1 MRKIIYKDFFVTF
14 KSRFYY
20 VVGVFVFGVALLSLY
35 GIYHTLFENNI
46 TSNYAI
52 FQMVNANNNGFFD
65 YAAEIISGNFL
76 SLFVAISVP
85 VIICEAFGNGYI
97 KNIYNFS
104 EQKKYYIIGKLVS
117 IFSVIAFY
125 VFITLLATGIS
136 GIVMFKFKGIGNV
149 KKYIVFVL
157 LHILCNV
164 AFGCVIMLISE
175 LFRKLS
181 ISMII
186 GVIYVVML
194 CDLLYQTIN
203 SVVLHLVNVK
213 FDISDYTVMGN
224 MTKLTMDSE
233 KGDIIRT
240 VLISV
245 AFIAVFSV
253 LTHILFLRRD
263 VNCNEK

>member
-1 MRKIIYKDFFVTF
+1 MCKIIYKELFVTL
-14 KSRFYY
+14 KSRFHYI
-20 VVGVFVFGVALLSLY
+20 VGAFVLGIAILSLY
-35 GIYHTLFENNI
+35 GIYHTLFENEI
-46 TSNYAI
+46 ASDYAI
-52 FQMVNANNNGFFD
+52 FQMVNANNSGFFD

-117 IFSVIAFY
+117 IFCILIFY
-125 VFITLLATGIS
+125 SLLTVLATGIS
-136 GIVMFKFKGIGNV
+136 GIFMFEFSGIGNV

-164 AFGCVIMLISE
+164 AFGCVIMFISE
-175 LFRKLS
+175 LFRKVA

-186 GVIYVVML
+186 GIIYVVML
-194 CDLLYQTIN
+194 CDLLYQVIN
-203 SVVLHLVNVK
+203 SAVLRLVNVK

-224 MTKLTMDSE
+224 MTKLTMNSGKE
-233 KGDIIRT
+233 DIIRT
-240 VLISV
+240 ILIAV
-245 AFIAVFSV
+245 AYVTVFSV
-253 LTHILFLRRD
+253 LTHVLFLRRD